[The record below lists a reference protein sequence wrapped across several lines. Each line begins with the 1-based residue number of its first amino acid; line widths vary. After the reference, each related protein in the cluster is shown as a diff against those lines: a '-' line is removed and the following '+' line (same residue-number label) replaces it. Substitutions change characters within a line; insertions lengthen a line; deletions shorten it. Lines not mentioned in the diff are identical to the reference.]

1 MKSEHKVDKEKSFF
15 NRLSI
20 SKKLAF
26 WYGLSLFIML
36 SAFGYF
42 LYETFHQSIHH
53 NYDRHLRFEAE
64 QLLPFIY
71 TADTLSIDLTEYSRN
86 EALKSGVEY
95 GTYVRL
101 YDHEGNLMYRSPN
114 FSKADQP
121 LETEVPDSPEEF
133 SFSSQW
139 QDLPARTLFYPI
151 MDNDDELSGWLE
163 VTGFEW
169 TLHDELSRFRRYLF
183 VLILISVAFSILG
196 GYWLSRR
203 ALSPVS
209 SIIDAAKSI
218 TATDLDKRIPVNYQ
232 VRDELTDLAET
243 FNMML
248 NRLQKGFE
256 REKRFT
262 SDAAHELMTPLSS
275 MRSDAEIMLRKPRS
289 KEEYRE
295 TIQRMLTESRHMSEM
310 VHLLLQLSRVES
322 VHRSQPEVVNISR
335 ITEIVSEEHQQKA
348 YEKNIDLDIE
358 IGPDLRVRAHGA
370 YIEEIINNLLGNA
383 LKYTLEGGNVELQL
397 KQSSGKAVIHLR
409 DTGIGFDEE
418 TKKHLFERFYRANH
432 KDVQEN
438 SGSGLGLPLVKAIV
452 ELYDGEIRAYSD
464 GLGKGSTFVVELLL
478 AEEKRT

>member
-1 MKSEHKVDKEKSFF
+1 MKSSLSSFF
-15 NRLSI
+15 DRLSI

-42 LYETFHQSIHH
+42 LYESFHQSIHH

-64 QLLPFIY
+64 QLLPHVD
-71 TADTLSIDLTEYSRN
+71 TTQDTLSIDLTGYSRN
-86 EALKSGVEY
+86 AALESGVEY

-101 YDHEGNLMYRSPN
+101 YNQKDSLIYKSPN
-114 FSKADQP
+114 FEDAKQP
-121 LETEVPDSPEEF
+121 LGTEIPDQSEEY

-151 MDNDDELSGWLE
+151 MDDNDELCGWLE

-169 TLHDELSRFRRYLF
+169 TLHEELSRFRQYLL
-183 VLILISVAFSILG
+183 VLIAISVAFSILG

-203 ALSPVS
+203 ALTPVA
-209 SIIDAAKSI
+209 SINEAAKSI

-275 MRSDAEIMLRKPRS
+275 LQSDAEIMLRKPRS

-295 TIQRMLTESRHMSEM
+295 TIQRMLTETRRMSEM

-322 VHRSQPEVVNISR
+322 VHRSEPEIVNVSRVTEVV
-335 ITEIVSEEHQQKA
+335 SEKYKQKA
-348 YEKNIDLDIE
+348 REKDINMNIQID
-358 IGPDLRVRAHGA
+358 PDLQVQAHGA
-370 YIEEIINNLLGNA
+370 YFEEVLNNLLENA
-383 LKYTLEGGNVELQL
+383 LKYTPKGGAIDLRLQR
-397 KQSSGKAVIHLR
+397 SSGKAVLHLN
-409 DTGIGFDEE
+409 DTGIGFDQE
-418 TKKHLFERFYRANH
+418 TKKHLFERFYRASQQ
-432 KDVQEN
+432 DVQE
-438 SGSGLGLPLVKAIV
+438 SPGSGLGLPLVKAII
-452 ELYDGEIRAYSD
+452 ELYDGKIRAYSD
-464 GLGKGSTFVVELLL
+464 GEGQGSTFVVELPLM
-478 AEEKRT
+478 EESKS

>member
-1 MKSEHKVDKEKSFF
+1 MSFF
-15 NRLSI
+15 DRLSI

-64 QLLPFIY
+64 QLLSHID
-71 TADTLSIDLTEYSRN
+71 TDVDTLAIDLSEYSRSA
-86 EALKSGVEY
+86 ALKSGVEY

-101 YDHEGNLMYRSPN
+101 YNREGQLMYKSPN
-114 FSKADQP
+114 FTGVDQP
-121 LETEVPDSPEEF
+121 LETNLPDSPEEY

-139 QDLPARTLFYPI
+139 QNLPARTLFYPI
-151 MDNDDELSGWLE
+151 MDSDEELNGWLE

-169 TLHDELSRFRRYLF
+169 TLHEELSRFRRYLL
-183 VLILISVAFSILG
+183 VLIAISVAFSILG

-232 VRDELTDLAET
+232 VRDELNDMAET

-275 MRSDAEIMLRKPRS
+275 LQSDAEIMLRNPRS
-289 KEEYRE
+289 KQEYRE
-295 TIQRMLTESRHMSEM
+295 TIQRMLTETRRMSEM

-322 VHRSQPEVVNISR
+322 VHRSQPETINISR
-335 ITEIVSEEHQQKA
+335 ITEAVADQHREDASGKDITIYTQ
-348 YEKNIDLDIE
+348 IDS
-358 IGPDLRVRAHGA
+358 DLQVRAHGA
-370 YIEEIINNLLGNA
+370 YIEEVVNNLLENA
-383 LKYTLEGGNVELQL
+383 LKYTPEGGSVKIQLQR
-397 KQSSGKAVIHLR
+397 SSGKAVLYLS
-409 DTGIGFDEE
+409 DTGIGFDQE
-418 TKKHLFERFYRANH
+418 TKKHLFERFYRANQQ
-432 KDVQEN
+432 DVQE
-438 SGSGLGLPLVKAIV
+438 SPGSGLGLPLVKAIV
-452 ELYDGEIRAYSD
+452 ELYGGKIRAYSD
-464 GLGKGSTFVVELLL
+464 GQGEGSTFVVKFPLV
-478 AEEKRT
+478 KDKVT

>member
-1 MKSEHKVDKEKSFF
+1 MNKIVSSLTSFF
-15 NRLSI
+15 DRLSI

-26 WYGLSLFIML
+26 WYGLSLFVML
-36 SAFGYF
+36 SLFGYF
-42 LYETFHQSIHH
+42 LYESFHQSIHH

-64 QLLPFIY
+64 QLLPHID
-71 TADTLSIDLTEYSRN
+71 TDGDTLAIDLSEYSRSA
-86 EALKSGVEY
+86 ALKSGVEY

-101 YDHEGNLMYRSPN
+101 YDREGHLMYKSPN
-114 FSKADQP
+114 FTDTDQP
-121 LETEVPDSPEEF
+121 LETDIPDVEEEY

-151 MDNDDELSGWLE
+151 MDDNEKLNGWLE

-169 TLHDELSRFRRYLF
+169 TLHDELSRFRRYLLF
-183 VLILISVAFSILG
+183 LIAISVAFSILG

-218 TATDLDKRIPVNYQ
+218 TTTDLDKRIPVNYQ

-275 MRSDAEIMLRKPRS
+275 LRSDAEIMLRKPRS

-295 TIQRMLTESRHMSEM
+295 TIQRMLTETRRMSEM

-322 VHRSQPEVVNISR
+322 VHRAEAERVNISQ
-335 ITEIVSEEHQQKA
+335 ITEVVIGEHQQKA
-348 YEKNIDLDIE
+348 RDKDIAME
-358 IGPDLRVRAHGA
+358 VDITPNLQIRAHHT
-370 YIEEIINNLLGNA
+370 YIKEVVNNLLENA
-383 LKYTLEGGNVELQL
+383 LKYTPEGGNVELQL
-397 KQSSGKAVIHLR
+397 QRSSSKAVLHLS

-418 TKKHLFERFYRANH
+418 TQKHLFERFYRANTQ
-432 KDVQEN
+432 DVQG
-438 SGSGLGLPLVKAIV
+438 SPGSGLGLPLVKAIV
-452 ELYDGEIRAYSD
+452 ELYDGKIRAYSD
-464 GLGKGSTFVVELLL
+464 GQGEGGTFVVELPLV
-478 AEEKRT
+478 EEKRT

>member
-1 MKSEHKVDKEKSFF
+1 MNNMKSSLSSFF
-15 NRLSI
+15 DRLSI

-42 LYETFHQSIHH
+42 LYESFHQSIHH

-64 QLLPFIY
+64 QLLPHID
-71 TADTLSIDLTEYSRN
+71 TGGDTLSIDLSGYSRN
-86 EALKSGVEY
+86 AALESGVEY

-101 YDHEGNLMYRSPN
+101 YNREGQLIYKSPN
-114 FSKADQP
+114 FTGVNQP
-121 LETEVPDSPEEF
+121 LDTEITDTPEEY

-151 MDNDDELSGWLE
+151 RDESGQLHGWLE
-163 VTGFEW
+163 LTGFEW
-169 TLHDELSRFRRYLF
+169 TLHKELSRFRQYL
-183 VLILISVAFSILG
+183 LILIAISVAFSILG

-203 ALSPVS
+203 ALSPVA

-218 TATDLDKRIPVNYQ
+218 TATDFDKRIPVNYQ

-275 MRSDAEIMLRKPRS
+275 MLSDAEIMLRKPRS

-295 TIQRMLTESRHMSEM
+295 TIQRMLTETRRMSEM

-322 VHRSQPEVVNISR
+322 VHRSQPETINISR
-335 ITEIVSEEHQQKA
+335 ITEAVANKHRENVEG
-348 YEKNIDLDIE
+348 KNIKIQTQIDSDLQ
-358 IGPDLRVRAHGA
+358 VHAHEA
-370 YIEEIINNLLGNA
+370 YLEEVLNNLLQNA
-383 LKYTLEGGNVELQL
+383 IKYTPQGGEIKLELQH
-397 KQSSGKAVIHLR
+397 SSGKAVIHLS

-418 TKKHLFERFYRANH
+418 ARKHLFERFFRSNESR
-432 KDVQEN
+432 VQEQ

-452 ELYDGEIRAYSD
+452 DLYNGRIRAYSE
-464 GLGKGSTFVVELLL
+464 GVGKGSTFVIELPLV
-478 AEEKRT
+478 KKDT

>member
-1 MKSEHKVDKEKSFF
+1 MSKIVSNLTSFF
-15 NRLSI
+15 DRLSI

-26 WYGLSLFIML
+26 WYGISLFVMLSL
-36 SAFGYF
+36 FGYF
-42 LYETFHQSIHH
+42 LYESFHQSIHH

-64 QLLPFIY
+64 QLLPHID
-71 TADTLSIDLTEYSRN
+71 TAGDTLSIDLSGYSRN
-86 EALKSGVEY
+86 AALESGVEY

-101 YDHEGNLMYRSPN
+101 YNQEDSLIYKSPN
-114 FSKADQP
+114 FKNAKQP
-121 LETEVPDSPEEF
+121 LDTDIPNSPEEY

-151 MDNDDELSGWLE
+151 MDNDEELNGWLE

-169 TLHDELSRFRRYLF
+169 TLHEELSRFRRYLL
-183 VLILISVAFSILG
+183 VLIAISVAFSILG

-232 VRDELTDLAET
+232 VRDELTDLSET

-295 TIQRMLTESRHMSEM
+295 TIQRMLVETRRMSEM

-322 VHRSQPEVVNISR
+322 VHRSEAERVNVSR
-335 ITEIVSEEHQQKA
+335 ITEAVVAEYRQKA
-348 YEKNIDLDIE
+348 QAKDIAMAVD
-358 IGPDLRVRAHGA
+358 ITPKLQIRAHEA
-370 YIEEIINNLLGNA
+370 YIKEVINNLLENA
-383 LKYTLEGGNVELQL
+383 LKYTPEGGAIDLQL
-397 KQSSGKAVIHLR
+397 QRSSGKAVIHLS

-418 TKKHLFERFYRANH
+418 TKKHLFERFYRATQG
-432 KDVQEN
+432 DVQV
-438 SGSGLGLPLVKAIV
+438 SPGSGLGLPLVKAIV
-452 ELYDGEIRAYSD
+452 DLYDGKIHAYSD
-464 GLGKGSTFVVELLL
+464 GQGEGSTFVVELPLV
-478 AEEKRT
+478 EEKKA

>member
-1 MKSEHKVDKEKSFF
+1 MSSLKSFF
-15 NRLSI
+15 DRLSI

-36 SAFGYF
+36 SLFGYF
-42 LYETFHQSIHH
+42 LYESFHQSIHH

-64 QLLPFIY
+64 QLLPHINS
-71 TADTLSIDLTEYSRN
+71 TGDSLSIDLAGYNRRT
-86 EALKSGVEY
+86 ALRSGVEY

-101 YDHEGNLMYRSPN
+101 YDQEGQLMYKSPN
-114 FSKADQP
+114 FAAADQP
-121 LETEVPDSPEEF
+121 LETQIPENVEEY

-151 MDNDDELSGWLE
+151 MDSDEELNGWLE

-169 TLHDELSRFRRYLF
+169 TLHEELSRFRRYLL
-183 VLILISVAFSILG
+183 VLIAISVAFSILG

-218 TATDLDKRIPVNYQ
+218 TTTDLDKRIPVNYQ

-275 MRSDAEIMLRKPRS
+275 LRSDAEIMLRKPRS
-289 KEEYRE
+289 KKEYRE
-295 TIQRMLTESRHMSEM
+295 TIQRMLTETRRMSEM

-322 VHRSQPEVVNISR
+322 VHRSEPAVVNISR

-348 YEKNIDLDIE
+348 DEKNIDMDIQ
-358 IGPDLRVRAHGA
+358 ISPDLRVRAHGA
-370 YIEEIINNLLGNA
+370 YIEETVNNLLENA
-383 LKYTLEGGNVELQL
+383 LKYTPEGGAVEVQLQR
-397 KQSSGKAVIHLR
+397 SSGKAVIHLS
-409 DTGIGFDEE
+409 DTGIGFDQE
-418 TKKHLFERFYRANH
+418 TKKHLFERFYRAN
-432 KDVQEN
+432 KQDVQE
-438 SGSGLGLPLVKAIV
+438 SPGSGLGLPLVKAIV
-452 ELYDGEIRAYSD
+452 ELYGGKIRVYSD
-464 GLGKGSTFVVELLL
+464 GEGKGSTFVVEFPL
-478 AEEKRT
+478 AKEEGT